1 MIAGIDLGTT
11 NSLIGVWRDGAVA
24 LVPNA
29 LGQFLTPSAISMGND
44 GAVLVG
50 LSPPERPA
58 THPTLTATS
67 FKRYMG
73 TDRQIFLGRKG
84 YRPEELSALVL
95 RSLKA
100 DAEAF
105 LGAPVDEAIVTVPAY
120 FNDLQRRAT
129 KAAGALAGLKV
140 ERLLTEPTAAA
151 LADGLD
157 ATEDDEL
164 VLVVDL
170 GGGTFDVS
178 LLHRFEGVIEVR
190 ATAGDSWL
198 GGEDFVDAIL
208 KAFVAGPGAAVA
220 AEAGTPGSAANA
232 LLRRQAELAKRT
244 LSSQDS
250 ATVSLVHRG
259 KPIEWALSRTDF
271 ETISEPL
278 LARLRAPIERALRDA
293 RVEPDAL
300 ARIILA
306 GGASQMPAF
315 RRLITRLFRRL
326 PVYQINPEEVVGRG
340 AAVRAGMAMRGRGL
354 DEMVMTDVA
363 PFTLGV
369 ETSIKHGEGSGSRI
383 DGQFL
388 PIIERN
394 TVIPVSRSE
403 VVHTIEDNQRRMA
416 IRVFQGESRLVK
428 DNVRLG
434 ELNITLAPAP
444 AGKERV
450 DIRFTY
456 DTSGLLE
463 VDVTTLSTGR
473 TQALVIEGNPGVLQP
488 DEIAKRL
495 AALAKLKVH
504 PRDDIANRTLIARA
518 ERLYEERLGDTRAL
532 IGEALGIFTIAVER
546 QKPDEVERARK
557 KLTEMLDE
565 LDRGFFV

>member
-1 MIAGIDLGTT
+1 MIVGIDLGTT
-11 NSLIGVWRDGAVA
+11 NSLIGVWREGAVA

-29 LGQFLTPSAISMGND
+29 LGQFLTPSAVGVGDD
-44 GAVLVG
+44 GTVLVG
-50 LSPPERPA
+50 LPARERAA
-58 THPTLTATS
+58 TYPTLTATV

-73 TDRQIFLGRKG
+73 TDRELFLGRKG

-105 LGAPVDEAIVTVPAY
+105 LGAPIEEAIITVPAY
-120 FNDLQRRAT
+120 FNDLQRKAT

-151 LADGLD
+151 LAYGLD
-157 ATEDDEL
+157 AKDDDEL

-198 GGEDFVDAIL
+198 GGEDFVDAIV

-220 AEAGTPGSAANA
+220 AEAGTAGSAANA
-232 LLRRQAELAKRT
+232 LLRRQAELAKRA
-244 LSSQDS
+244 LSAHDS

-340 AAVRAGMAMRGRGL
+340 AAVRAGMAMRGQGL

-403 VVHTIEDNQRRMA
+403 MVHTIEDNQRRMA
-416 IRVFQGESRLVK
+416 IRVFQGELRLVK

-434 ELNITLAPAP
+434 ELNIALPPGA
-444 AGKERV
+444 AGKEKV

-473 TQALVIEGNPGVLQP
+473 TETLVIEGNPGVLQP

-518 ERLYEERLGDTRAL
+518 ERLYEERLGNTRAT
-532 IGEALGIFTIAVER
+532 IGEALGVFTVAVER
-546 QKPDEVERARK
+546 QKPEEIERARK
-557 KLTEMLDE
+557 RLSDLLDE
-565 LDRGFFV
+565 FDHGFFV

>member
-1 MIAGIDLGTT
+1 MIIGIDLGTT
-11 NSLIGVWRDGAVA
+11 NSVLGVWRDGAVA
-24 LVPNA
+24 LIPNA
-29 LGQFLTPSAISMGND
+29 LGHFLTPSAVGQGDD
-44 GAVLVG
+44 GSILVG
-50 LSPPERPA
+50 LPARERAA
-58 THPTLTATS
+58 THPALAATA

-73 TDRQIFLGRKG
+73 TDRLLFVGRKG

-105 LGAPVDEAIVTVPAY
+105 LGEPVEEAIITVPAY
-120 FNDLQRRAT
+120 FNDLQRKAT
-129 KAAGALAGLKV
+129 KAAGALAGLEV

-151 LADGLD
+151 LAYGLEAED
-157 ATEDDEL
+157 DDEL

-178 LLHRFEGVIEVR
+178 LLHRFEGVVEVR

-198 GGEDFVDAIL
+198 GGEDFVDAIV
-208 KAFVAGPGAAVA
+208 KAFLAGPGAALGDA
-220 AEAGTPGSAANA
+220 ATNGMPLHA

-244 LSSQDS
+244 LSAQDT
-250 ATVSLVHRG
+250 ATISLNHAG
-259 KPIEWALSRTDF
+259 KPIEWTVSREQF
-271 ETISEPL
+271 ETVSEPL
-278 LARLRAPIERALRDA
+278 LARLRVPIERALRDA

-300 ARIILA
+300 GRIILA
-306 GGASQMPAF
+306 GGASQMPVF
-315 RRLITRLFRRL
+315 RRLIARLFRRL
-326 PVYQINPEEVVGRG
+326 PVHQINPEEVVARG
-340 AAVRAGMAMRGRGL
+340 AAVRAGMAERGQGL

-369 ETSIKHGEGSGSRI
+369 ETSIKRGEGASSRI

-434 ELNITLAPAP
+434 ELNISLPP
-444 AGKERV
+444 GLAGKEKV
-450 DIRFTY
+450 EIRFTY
-456 DTSGLLE
+456 DASGLLE

-473 TQALVIEGNPGVLQP
+473 CDSMVIEGNPGVLQP
-488 DEIAKRL
+488 DEIKKRL
-495 AALAKLKVH
+495 AELAKLKVH

-518 ERLYEERLGDTRAL
+518 ERLYEERLGDVRAM
-532 IGEALGIFTIAVER
+532 IGEAISGFSLALER
-546 QKPDEVERARK
+546 QKPDEIEQARK
-557 KLTEMLDE
+557 KLSQMLDE
-565 LDRGFFV
+565 FDRGFFV